1 MYKFSQ
7 PNTVFFLPATCLSCQ
22 RIKGY
27 ISLIKSVESDEKYDN
42 IFIERKK
49 HERKYKKF
57 VFPNLIHFITLY
69 TWIIIR

>member
-42 IFIERKK
+42 NFFRKK
-49 HERKYKKF
+49 K
-57 VFPNLIHFITLY
+57 T
-69 TWIIIR
+69 